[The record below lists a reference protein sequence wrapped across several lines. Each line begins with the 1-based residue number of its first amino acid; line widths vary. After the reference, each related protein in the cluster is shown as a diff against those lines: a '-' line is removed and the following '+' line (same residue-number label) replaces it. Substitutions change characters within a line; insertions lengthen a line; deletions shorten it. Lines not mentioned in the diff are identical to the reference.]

1 MNARRRDVLKHVV
14 AAALIPAPLLAP
26 LTAAA
31 QATPAF
37 GTANVKI
44 GWQRGIQ
51 MPYQMARVL
60 ELGKGAKVAIDWT
73 RFDSGPAMFPALQS
87 GAVDLAQMGASPAIA
102 AISNGLDVTVIGV
115 LQDISRGEGL
125 VARSAAG
132 INDVRGLAGKR
143 VGVVVG
149 SSSYMGLLA
158 ALRKHGMKLGDIS
171 VINIGPAQM
180 LPAFQSGDLDAV
192 FYWDPYLTAAMSAG
206 GKLLATT
213 NQLEDLPSST
223 ASKGI
228 WIVRNE
234 FLRKHPG
241 DLLSFLRVA
250 DLGRRI
256 YLQKGDKSKFVLSR
270 LAAELNLEPAIVAQM
285 ADRVAFPSPADQL
298 DAKNDYAFASASP
311 SSPMRIVEAMVELA
325 KVQVQFGNIRK
336 PLSAAELS
344 KYVDASMLR
353 KLRDAPPLPVEGQ

>member
-1 MNARRRDVLKHVV
+1 MNASRRDVLKHAV
-14 AAALIPAPLLAP
+14 AAALASAPLIAP
-26 LTAAA
+26 LTAGA
-31 QATPAF
+31 QQTPAK
-37 GTANVKI
+37 VKI

-60 ELGKGAKVAIDWT
+60 DLGKSANVAVEWT

-102 AISNGLDVTVIGV
+102 AISNGLDVTVIGIV
-115 LQDISRGEGL
+115 QDISRGEGL
-125 VARSAAG
+125 VGRTAAG
-132 INDVRGLAGKR
+132 INDVRGLTGKR

-158 ALRKHGMKLGDIS
+158 ALRENGMKLSDIS

-180 LPAFQSGDLDAV
+180 LPAFQNGDLDAV
-192 FYWDPYLTAAMSAG
+192 FYWDPYMTFAMNAG
-206 GKLLATT
+206 GKLVVTT
-213 NQLEDLPSST
+213 HQLDDVPSST
-223 ASKGI
+223 ASKGV

-234 FLRKHPG
+234 FLKKNPD

-250 DLGRRI
+250 DLGRRT
-256 YLQKGDKSKFVLSR
+256 YLQKGEKSKFVLSR
-270 LAAELNLEPAIVAQM
+270 LASELNLEPAIVAQM
-285 ADRVAFPSPADQL
+285 ADRVTFPSAADQL
-298 DAKNDYAFASASP
+298 DPKNGYAFAAASP
-311 SSPMRIVEAMVELA
+311 SSPMHIVEAMVELA

-336 PLSAAELS
+336 PLSAVDLS

-353 KLRDAPPLPVEGQ
+353 RLHDAPPLPMEGP